1 MRNKINRI
9 AYFLGDYVNFFM
21 IYLIFLATSL
31 MIIFYF
37 GHNKAA
43 SETNI
48 KILIIAMFG
57 AFFVPYPF
65 YWASEAIAN
74 ADLKKSIKKV
84 KYKATAYSK
93 KILRTNDDG
102 ETYYLLKIENETK
115 IVEASTLIVNK
126 QDKFADSEQRAG
138 TADIEYIEIELDK
151 GLPEYKREL
160 LNQRLTSNAE
170 KKWKNQLN
178 IVNYV
183 STEV

>member
-1 MRNKINRI
+1 MKTINRI

-21 IYLIFLATSL
+21 IYLIFFATSL

-48 KILIIAMFG
+48 KILMIAMFG

-65 YWASEAIAN
+65 YWASEAIVN

-93 KILRTNDDG
+93 KILRRNDNG
-102 ETYYLLKIENETK
+102 ETYYLIKTENETK
-115 IVEASTLIVNK
+115 IVKASTLLVDK
-126 QDKFADSEQRAG
+126 QDKFADSEHRAG

-183 STEV
+183 SKEV

>member
-1 MRNKINRI
+1 MKIINRI

-21 IYLIFLATSL
+21 IYLIFFSTSL

-48 KILIIAMFG
+48 KILMIAMFG

-65 YWASEAIAN
+65 YWASEAIVN

-84 KYKATAYSK
+84 KYKATACSK
-93 KILRTNDDG
+93 KILRRNDNG
-102 ETYYLLKIENETK
+102 ETYYLIKTENETK
-115 IVEASTLIVNK
+115 IVKASTLLVNK
-126 QDKFADSEQRAG
+126 QDKFADSEHRAG
-138 TADIEYIEIELDK
+138 TADIEYIEVKLDK
-151 GLPEYKREL
+151 GSPEYKREL

>member
-21 IYLIFLATSL
+21 IYLIFFATSL

-48 KILIIAMFG
+48 KILMIAMFG
-57 AFFVPYPF
+57 AFFIPYPF
-65 YWASEAIAN
+65 YWASEAIVN

-93 KILRTNDDG
+93 KILRRNDNG
-102 ETYYLLKIENETK
+102 ETYYLIKTENETK
-115 IVEASTLIVNK
+115 IIKASTLLVDK
-126 QDKFADSEQRAG
+126 QDKFADSEHRAG

-183 STEV
+183 SKEV

>member
-9 AYFLGDYVNFFM
+9 AYFLDDFDTFFM
-21 IYLIFLATSL
+21 IYLGYIGTLI
-31 MIIFYF
+31 MIIFYLP
-37 GHNKAA
+37 HNKVV

-48 KILIIAMFG
+48 TIIFFATIGVCLIPFFIYLIAD
-57 AFFVPYPF
+57 
-65 YWASEAIAN
+65 AIVI
-74 ADLKKSIKKV
+74 ADLKKITRRV

-93 KILRTNDDG
+93 KILRRNDNG
-102 ETYYLLKIENETK
+102 ETYYLIKTENETK
-115 IVEASTLIVNK
+115 IVKASTLLVDK
-126 QDKFADSEQRAG
+126 QDKFADSEHRAG

>member
-21 IYLIFLATSL
+21 IYLIFFATSL

-48 KILIIAMFG
+48 KILMIAMFG

-65 YWASEAIAN
+65 YWASEAIVN

-93 KILRTNDDG
+93 KILRRNDNG
-102 ETYYLLKIENETK
+102 ETYYLIKTENETK
-115 IVEASTLIVNK
+115 IIKASTLLVDK
-126 QDKFADSEQRAG
+126 QDKFADSKHRAG

>member
-21 IYLIFLATSL
+21 IYLIFFATSL

-48 KILIIAMFG
+48 KILMIAMFG

-65 YWASEAIAN
+65 YWASEAIVN

-93 KILRTNDDG
+93 KILRRNDNG
-102 ETYYLLKIENETK
+102 ETYYLIKTENETK
-115 IVEASTLIVNK
+115 IVKASTLLVDK
-126 QDKFADSEQRAG
+126 QDKFADSEHRAG

-178 IVNYV
+178 IINYV

>member
-1 MRNKINRI
+1 M
-9 AYFLGDYVNFFM
+9 
-21 IYLIFLATSL
+21 
-31 MIIFYF
+31 
-37 GHNKAA
+37 
-43 SETNI
+43 
-48 KILIIAMFG
+48 IAMFG

-65 YWASEAIAN
+65 YWASEAIVN

-93 KILRTNDDG
+93 KILRRNDNG
-102 ETYYLLKIENETK
+102 ETYYLIKTENETK
-115 IVEASTLIVNK
+115 IVKASTLLVDK
-126 QDKFADSEQRAG
+126 QDKFADSEHRAG

>member
-1 MRNKINRI
+1 MKTINRI

-21 IYLIFLATSL
+21 IYLIFFVTSL

-48 KILIIAMFG
+48 KILMIAMFG

-65 YWASEAIAN
+65 YWASEAIVN

-93 KILRTNDDG
+93 KILRRNDNG
-102 ETYYLLKIENETK
+102 ETYYLIKTENETK
-115 IVEASTLIVNK
+115 IVKASTLLVDK
-126 QDKFADSEQRAG
+126 QDKFADSEHRAG

>member
-21 IYLIFLATSL
+21 IYLIFFATSL

-48 KILIIAMFG
+48 KILMIAMFG

-65 YWASEAIAN
+65 YWASEAIVN

-93 KILRTNDDG
+93 KILRRNDNG
-102 ETYYLLKIENETK
+102 ETYYLIKTENETK
-115 IVEASTLIVNK
+115 IVKASTLLVDK
-126 QDKFADSEQRAG
+126 QDKFADSEHRAG

-151 GLPEYKREL
+151 NFPEYKREFF
-160 LNQRLTSNAE
+160 NQKLTSNEE
-170 KKWKNQLN
+170 KKFKNQLN
-178 IVNYV
+178 VINYV

>member
-21 IYLIFLATSL
+21 IYLIFFATSL

-48 KILIIAMFG
+48 KILMIAMFG

-65 YWASEAIAN
+65 YWASEAIVN

-93 KILRTNDDG
+93 KILRRNDNG
-102 ETYYLLKIENETK
+102 ETYYLIKTENETK
-115 IVEASTLIVNK
+115 IIKASTLLVDK
-126 QDKFADSEQRAG
+126 QDKFADSEHRAG

>member
-1 MRNKINRI
+1 MRNKINRV

-21 IYLIFLATSL
+21 IYLIFFATSL

-48 KILIIAMFG
+48 KILMIAMFG

-65 YWASEAIAN
+65 YWASEAIVN

-93 KILRTNDDG
+93 KILRRNDNG
-102 ETYYLLKIENETK
+102 ETYYLIKTENETK
-115 IVEASTLIVNK
+115 IIKASTLLVDK
-126 QDKFADSEQRAG
+126 QDKFADSEHRAG

>member
-21 IYLIFLATSL
+21 IYLIFFATSL

-48 KILIIAMFG
+48 KILMIAMFG

-65 YWASEAIAN
+65 YWASEAIVN

-93 KILRTNDDG
+93 KILRRNDNG
-102 ETYYLLKIENETK
+102 ETYYLIKTENETK
-115 IVEASTLIVNK
+115 IVKASTLLVDK
-126 QDKFADSEQRAG
+126 QDKFADSEHRAG

-178 IVNYV
+178 IVYYV

>member
-48 KILIIAMFG
+48 KILMIAMFG

-93 KILRTNDDG
+93 KILRRNDNG
-102 ETYYLLKIENETK
+102 ETYYLIKTENETK
-115 IVEASTLIVNK
+115 IVKASTLLVDK
-126 QDKFADSEQRAG
+126 QDKFADSEHRAG

>member
-1 MRNKINRI
+1 
-9 AYFLGDYVNFFM
+9 
-21 IYLIFLATSL
+21 

-48 KILIIAMFG
+48 KILMIAMFG

-65 YWASEAIAN
+65 YWASEAIVN

-93 KILRTNDDG
+93 KILRRNDNG
-102 ETYYLLKIENETK
+102 ETYYLIKTENETK
-115 IVEASTLIVNK
+115 IVKASTLLVDK
-126 QDKFADSEQRAG
+126 QDKFADSEHRAG

>member
-1 MRNKINRI
+1 MPYTSVEITPTLTSLTFQPILHCHLQR
-9 AYFLGDYVNFFM
+9 FLGLAPSLLQGEKQAC
-21 IYLIFLATSL
+21 YLL
-31 MIIFYF
+31 
-37 GHNKAA
+37 
-43 SETNI
+43 
-48 KILIIAMFG
+48 
-57 AFFVPYPF
+57 FVPYPF
-65 YWASEAIAN
+65 YWASEAIVN

-93 KILRTNDDG
+93 KILRRNDNG
-102 ETYYLLKIENETK
+102 ETYYLIKTENETK
-115 IVEASTLIVNK
+115 IVKASTLLVDK
-126 QDKFADSEQRAG
+126 QDKFADSEHRAG

-183 STEV
+183 SKEV